1 MNQRSE
7 RARIA
12 KTLQRGENALQLH
25 APLGGGILNGECN
38 LLRSSAFGMATE
50 PTPAMPSR
58 IQKRKAEA
66 EKSRFHKLNLDNHAI
81 RLPDEFS

>member
-12 KTLQRGENALQLH
+12 KTLQRGENALQVH
-25 APLGGGILNGECN
+25 TPLGRGILNGECN

-58 IQKRKAEA
+58 IQKWKAEA